1 MSYVSTSL
9 SLFVFQTE
17 ILGKFVFIPVAGPG
31 EGTGGP
37 APIIFRSN
45 YGRKV
50 LKKFFGYSPPPPLLS
65 QGLDPAPY
73 SSV

>member
-17 ILGKFVFIPVAGPG
+17 ILGKFVFFLVADPG

-37 APIIFRSN
+37 APIKLDQTKAVRSPKN
-45 YGRKV
+45 FLGD
-50 LKKFFGYSPPPPLLS
+50 SPPPLI
-65 QGLDPAPY
+65 
-73 SSV
+73 

>member
-17 ILGKFVFIPVAGPG
+17 ILGKFVFIPVADPG

-45 YGRKV
+45 LGSKV
-50 LKKFFGYSPPPPLLS
+50 RKKFFG
-65 QGLDPAPY
+65 G
-73 SSV
+73 